1 MAGSLLIIIS
11 AVAFGFMALFAKW
24 ARGDGVTTEMLL
36 FLRFGI
42 AGGALALWMLMSQS
56 RWPRGRDL
64 LLAIIMGAALYAGM
78 STCYFHGLRYIPA
91 GLVSLLLY
99 LYPVIV
105 TILARALL
113 HERLTP
119 TRLLAI
125 GLACVGLALTIGPLA
140 LDSIDEMRSVEA
152 GSGSNALLG
161 IALGVGC
168 ALCYSL
174 YIIIGGPV
182 TRRVGAI
189 PVSTVVML
197 AAACVFGS
205 IALPRGDTWPTSQLG
220 WSGALGL
227 ALFCTLLAITAF
239 LAGLRRVGPVQA
251 STLSTLEAATTVAIG
266 AAFLGDSFSPIQFVG
281 GGLILLAAII
291 IARTQRTSPE

>member
-1 MAGSLLIIIS
+1 MGSLLIIIS

-24 ARGDGVTTEMLL
+24 TRADSVTTEMLL

-42 AGGALALWMLMSQS
+42 AGSALALWMLIARE

-105 TILARALL
+105 TILARVLL
-113 HERLTP
+113 REHLTP

-125 GLACVGLALTIGPLA
+125 ALACAGLALTIGPLA
-140 LDSIDEMRSVEA
+140 IEALSEMRKTDSA
-152 GSGSNALLG
+152 SSANAFLG

-174 YIIIGGPV
+174 YILIGGPV

-189 PVSTVVML
+189 PASTVVML
-197 AAACVFGS
+197 AAACVFGA
-205 IALPRGDTWPTSQLG
+205 IALPRGDTLPTSLLG
-220 WSGALGL
+220 WSGAIGL
-227 ALFCTLLAITAF
+227 ALLCTLLAITAF

-266 AAFLGDSFSPIQFVG
+266 AAFLGDSFTPIQFIG

-291 IARTQRTSPE
+291 IARTQRASPE